1 MLRGFN
7 TFRAYF
13 QFQLVGK
20 QNDQLVQSTYPLSIC
35 LHMYSTLYPVS
46 TGLIP
51 PQSAQ
56 NRVGN

>member
-20 QNDQLVQSTYPLSIC
+20 QNESTRAIHIPSLNLPTHVINALSC
-35 LHMYSTLYPVS
+35 F
-46 TGLIP
+46 
-51 PQSAQ
+51 
-56 NRVGN
+56 NRPDTTSVCTK